1 VSAARGPWSRRRVAL
16 LGVVVLAALA
26 VGGLIAFPRPDAAPP
41 ATADGAPPQ
50 APAAVA
56 ALGRLRPKNGVLRI
70 AGPSRPT
77 AVLGQLLVEEGQTVK
92 AGDVI
97 AVLDTLPQDEAR
109 VARLAAQLRNAEAE
123 LVRQQGLLRAGST
136 APSQRDSVQLK
147 VDVAAA
153 ELQAARASLD
163 ADRVRAPVTGQI
175 LAVHARSGERVGPPG
190 IVEMGQTDQMY
201 ALAEV
206 YETDVGRVRVGQRA
220 SIRSRA
226 LRRELHGTVERIGL
240 TVGQRNVL
248 STDPAADTDARVV
261 EVLVRLDETSPA
273 ALTNLQVEVVFEPG
287 PG

>member
-1 VSAARGPWSRRRVAL
+1 MSAARGAWSSRRVAL
-16 LGVVVLAALA
+16 LVVVVLAALA
-26 VGGLIAFPRPDAAPP
+26 VAGLIAILRPDAPAP
-41 ATADGAPPQ
+41 ATADGAAPQ

-56 ALGRLRPKNGVLRI
+56 ALGRLRPKDGILRL

-97 AVLDTLPQDEAR
+97 AVLDTLPQDQAR
-109 VARLAAQLRNAEAE
+109 VARLAAQLRNAQAE
-123 LVRQQGLLRAGST
+123 LARQQGLLGVGSA

-147 VDVAAA
+147 VDVAVA
-153 ELQAARASLD
+153 ELHAARASLD

-206 YETDVGRVRVGQRA
+206 YETDVGRLRVGQRA
-220 SIRSRA
+220 SIRSPA
-226 LRRELHGTVERIGL
+226 LPREVHGNVERIGL
-240 TVGQRNVL
+240 TVGQLSIV
-248 STDPAADTDARVV
+248 STDPTADTDARVV